1 METKMICET
10 IEKWGVERVSDEEL
24 LSVLVGRD
32 KAAKLLRNQDNNLFT
47 CNQGLRCLATQ
58 DAFGYRYSAGLTRL
72 ESIRLEVA
80 VEIGRRL
87 SIASATAADHIASPS
102 DGARFLMP
110 ILRNESHEKF
120 IVLLLNT
127 KNRIIKT
134 VQISEGSLTS
144 AVVHPREVF
153 APAVTAHAACI
164 LVGHNHPG
172 NTGESCDPYPS
183 EEDRKLTQAL
193 AEAGNLLG
201 IPLLDH
207 LIIGDGRYYSFKQ
220 HGDL

>member
-1 METKMICET
+1 METKRICET

-32 KAAKLLRNQDNNLFT
+32 KAAKLLRNQNNNLFT
-47 CNQGLRCLATQ
+47 CKQGLRSLATQ
-58 DAFGYRYSAGLTRL
+58 DAYDYRYSAGLTKL

-87 SIASATAADHIASPS
+87 SIASAMEADHVTSPS
-102 DGARFLMP
+102 VGAKLMMP
-110 ILRNESHEKF
+110 ILQNETHEKF

-134 VQISEGSLTS
+134 VQVAEGSLTS

-164 LVGHNHPG
+164 LVAHNHPG
-172 NTGESCDPYPS
+172 NAGESCEPYPS
-183 EEDRKLTQAL
+183 TEDRKLTHVL
-193 AEAGNLLG
+193 EEAGNVLG

-207 LIIGDGRYYSFKQ
+207 LVIGDGRYYSFKE

>member
-1 METKMICET
+1 MEQIIAEK
-10 IEKWGVERVSDEEL
+10 IEKWGVTQISDEEL

-47 CNQGLRCLATQ
+47 CKQGLRSLAAQ
-58 DAFGYRYSAGLTRL
+58 DAYGYRYSAGLSKL

-87 SIASATAADHIASPS
+87 SIASAIEADHVTSPS
-102 DGARFLMP
+102 DGARLLMP
-110 ILRNESHEKF
+110 LLRHETHEKF
-120 IVLLLNT
+120 IVVLLNT

-134 VQISEGSLTS
+134 EQIAEGSLTS

-164 LVGHNHPG
+164 LVAHNHPSG
-172 NTGESCDPYPS
+172 DPYPS
-183 EEDRKLTQAL
+183 AEDRKLTHAL
-193 AEAGNLLG
+193 EEAGSVLG

-207 LIIGDGRYYSFKQ
+207 LVIGDGRYYSFKE

>member
-1 METKMICET
+1 MEQIIAEK
-10 IEKWGVERVSDEEL
+10 IEKWGVAQISDEEL

-47 CNQGLRCLATQ
+47 CKQGLRSLAAQ
-58 DAFGYRYSAGLTRL
+58 DAYGYRYSAGLSKL

-87 SIASATAADHIASPS
+87 SIASAIEADHVTSPS
-102 DGARFLMP
+102 DGARLLMP
-110 ILRNESHEKF
+110 LLRHETHEKF
-120 IVLLLNT
+120 IVVLLNT

-134 VQISEGSLTS
+134 EQIAEGSLTS

-164 LVGHNHPG
+164 LVAHNHPSG
-172 NTGESCDPYPS
+172 DPYPS
-183 EEDRKLTQAL
+183 AEDRKLTHAL
-193 AEAGNLLG
+193 EEAGSVLG

-207 LIIGDGRYYSFKQ
+207 LVIGDGRYYSFKE